1 MRCDCCV
8 APSSGWKAT
17 SRTYFALNGHVGPEE
32 KLPHRTLHMD
42 ERQRRLE
49 RFTFVELPETLFS
62 EFYKPEDDEKAI

>member
-1 MRCDCCV
+1 M

-17 SRTYFALNGHVGPEE
+17 SRTYFALNGHAGPEE

-49 RFTFVELPETLFS
+49 WITFVAPTDWIWNAEWR
-62 EFYKPEDDEKAI
+62 